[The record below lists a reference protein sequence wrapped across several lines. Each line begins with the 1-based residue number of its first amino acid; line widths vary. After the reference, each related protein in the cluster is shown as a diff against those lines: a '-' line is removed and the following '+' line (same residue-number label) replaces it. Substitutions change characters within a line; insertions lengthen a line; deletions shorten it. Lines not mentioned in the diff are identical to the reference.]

1 MSLAENCNSNKKT
14 AYSDFKNKKLKLYVS
29 EENKN
34 DKKLE
39 IQNIKKEYSLEYIYF
54 KEIKLFDCYLEY
66 NNQILKILT
75 LKYGREILNRIDKDV
90 IGLE

>member
-1 MSLAENCNSNKKT
+1 M
-14 AYSDFKNKKLKLYVS
+14 KLYVS